1 MDLDPT
7 EASGRGKMLI
17 GVLLHGF
24 LGGRLGGITRA
35 AGAFGHTSISDPL
48 PPRSVLCVPERGVL
62 SVTFFHT
69 CCSILRVKNAS

>member
-35 AGAFGHTSISDPL
+35 AGAFGHRSISDPL
-48 PPRSVLCVPERGVL
+48 PPDPGCAFLREE
-62 SVTFFHT
+62 
-69 CCSILRVKNAS
+69 CCL